1 MIFCLI
7 FYLATLFTKGLPLQ
21 IISIV
26 LALLFVLYAL
36 NALGVLGSHPLLR

>member
-26 LALLFVLYAL
+26 LALLVLYAL